1 MNRNVLK
8 REIPLAIKGIGKL
21 RPYQGSNVEEQRDIV
36 SNYFSGKSKLGHD
49 LEQAIVATGLKD
61 GMTVSFHHHFRNGD
75 YIVNMVM
82 AAIARLGIKDIT
94 LASSSLSSVHA
105 PLIEQIRQGVVTRI
119 ETSGIR
125 GELAE
130 AISNGLLELPVI
142 IRSHGGRA
150 RAIESGQLVI
160 DVAFLGVSS
169 CDRYGNANG
178 FSGKSVCGSLG
189 YAMVDADYA
198 KRVVLITDNVVDY
211 PNLPISISQTKVDLV
226 VQVAEVGDPQ
236 GIMSGA
242 TRLTNNPRELLIAKQ
257 AARFIDLAG
266 YLTDGFAMQ
275 TGSGGASLAVTSFLR
290 ELMKKKKI
298 TASFALG
305 GITQQ
310 LVDLHQEGLV
320 DNLFDTQSFDLRTA
334 QSLCQNPHHY
344 EIDASF
350 YANPFN
356 KGCLVDRLDFVILS
370 ALEVDLDFNVNVITG
385 SDGVIMGASGGH
397 CDTAAGANLSIVV
410 APLLRGRIPTII
422 ERVNTIVTPG
432 QTIDVIITDRGTAV
446 NPLRR
451 ELIERVTDARFPLCT
466 IEELK
471 EMAEQITGKPR
482 PIEYGDRVVG
492 LVEYRDGTIIDII
505 RQVK

>member
-1 MNRNVLK
+1 
-8 REIPLAIKGIGKL
+8 
-21 RPYQGSNVEEQRDIV
+21 
-36 SNYFSGKSKLGHD
+36 
-49 LEQAIVATGLKD
+49 
-61 GMTVSFHHHFRNGD
+61 
-75 YIVNMVM
+75 
-82 AAIARLGIKDIT
+82 
-94 LASSSLSSVHA
+94 
-105 PLIEQIRQGVVTRI
+105 
-119 ETSGIR
+119 
-125 GELAE
+125 
-130 AISNGLLELPVI
+130 
-142 IRSHGGRA
+142 
-150 RAIESGQLVI
+150 
-160 DVAFLGVSS
+160 
-169 CDRYGNANG
+169 
-178 FSGKSVCGSLG
+178 
-189 YAMVDADYA
+189 MVDADYA

-334 QSLCQNPHHY
+334 QSLCRNPHHY

-451 ELIERVTDARFPLCT
+451 ELIERVIDARFPLCT

-471 EMAEQITGKPR
+471 EKAEQITGKPR

>member
-1 MNRNVLK
+1 
-8 REIPLAIKGIGKL
+8 
-21 RPYQGSNVEEQRDIV
+21 
-36 SNYFSGKSKLGHD
+36 
-49 LEQAIVATGLKD
+49 
-61 GMTVSFHHHFRNGD
+61 
-75 YIVNMVM
+75 
-82 AAIARLGIKDIT
+82 
-94 LASSSLSSVHA
+94 
-105 PLIEQIRQGVVTRI
+105 
-119 ETSGIR
+119 
-125 GELAE
+125 
-130 AISNGLLELPVI
+130 
-142 IRSHGGRA
+142 
-150 RAIESGQLVI
+150 
-160 DVAFLGVSS
+160 
-169 CDRYGNANG
+169 
-178 FSGKSVCGSLG
+178 
-189 YAMVDADYA
+189 
-198 KRVVLITDNVVDY
+198 
-211 PNLPISISQTKVDLV
+211 
-226 VQVAEVGDPQ
+226 
-236 GIMSGA
+236 
-242 TRLTNNPRELLIAKQ
+242 
-257 AARFIDLAG
+257 
-266 YLTDGFAMQ
+266 
-275 TGSGGASLAVTSFLR
+275 
-290 ELMKKKKI
+290 MKKKKI
-298 TASFALG
+298 TASCALG

-334 QSLCQNPHHY
+334 QSLCRNPHHY

-451 ELIERVTDARFPLCT
+451 ELIERVIDARFPLCT

-471 EMAEQITGKPR
+471 EKAEQITGKPR
-482 PIEYGDRVVG
+482 SIEYGDRVVG